1 MKRKAKMI
9 TSLLWVVFIVLTLT
23 PEVVTNEATP
33 SDNKALAGIDDSI
46 ATVATPHND
55 LAATNNV
62 DTTKNSKDDFHKSS
76 TSEKSKNYM
85 KLRVKNDQ
93 KEKRKGKDKDKDTTD
108 EEQEYPMDDQDTQ
121 GKTDDM
127 DDVTDDLKKKRK
139 ARKKKEKKEK
149 KKKLGSKV
157 HKNSS
162 DKSLK

>member
-1 MKRKAKMI
+1 MV

-46 ATVATPHND
+46 ATVATPQSD

-62 DTTKNSKDDFHKSS
+62 DTSKDSIDDFHESS
-76 TSEKSKNYM
+76 TSEKLKNYM
-85 KLRVKNDQ
+85 KLRVKNDR
-93 KEKRKGKDKDKDTTD
+93 KKKRKGNDKDKDTTD

-127 DDVTDDLKKKRK
+127 DDITDDLKKKRK
-139 ARKKKEKKEK
+139 ARKKKQRKERKEK
-149 KKKLGSKV
+149 NKKLGSKV
-157 HKNSS
+157 HENLL
-162 DKSLK
+162 DKS